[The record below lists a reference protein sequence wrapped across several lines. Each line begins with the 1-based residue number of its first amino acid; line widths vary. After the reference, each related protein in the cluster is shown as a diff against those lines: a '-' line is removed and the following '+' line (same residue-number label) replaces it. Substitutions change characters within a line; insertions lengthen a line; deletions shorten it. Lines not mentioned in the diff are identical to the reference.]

1 MAPGCDIGHHEITTA
16 SVEKTDN
23 ARGRRERREAS
34 LLLRAPA
41 ASRDRRPRPTDY
53 FFVTFAAFAAFGRL
67 AGFAALAFRARV
79 VGAAVLRVARS
90 FKLVVRLARP
100 LALRVDLREGFA
112 VPLSSSAAPPFFATR
127 LEALRAAVDLPPAL
141 RSVALT
147 PGLDVSTGS
156 SRRGRGARFGLGG
169 FAPRCVF
176 ARERSALVLMRR
188 D

>member
-112 VPLSSSAAPPFFATR
+112 VRSLRARRRPFATR
-127 LEALRAAVDLPPAL
+127 LEALRAAIDLPPAL

-156 SRRGRGARFGLGG
+156 SPRGRGARFGFGG
-169 FAPRCVF
+169 FASRCVF